1 VLPLLVVS
9 LLAADPR
16 PAASGDARASQR
28 ATDPVLA
35 DGRAEIEAELD
46 ETFASDAAALK
57 LAKELYARSGHIVSA
72 LPQAEDFDGGYR
84 GVIRIVPQL
93 PVGSERR
100 HLEYVAAVLATYDE
114 FFAALEQAAG
124 KAPRYR
130 WRNLR
135 LQFFKSVKRKTPAAF
150 ASNWTVSYNVN
161 GTLNG
166 SEKQVRDLMF
176 HELFHL
182 NDAEHGDW
190 TGRTLAFTHAAI
202 RARCGMKTECL
213 APYAPDPLIVRGGT
227 YYSFMPGNG
236 PEEYGAD
243 LALRYFREQREAL
256 AGRAVKKPFKCGPP
270 ENARGWGALVE
281 EFFAGVDGVPACSGR

>member
-1 VLPLLVVS
+1 MVFVRVERRRHFGCHGRVLTLVLVS
-9 LLAADPR
+9 LVSAADP
-16 PAASGDARASQR
+16 
-28 ATDPVLA
+28 
-35 DGRAEIEAELD
+35 IEAELD
-46 ETFASDAAALK
+46 ERFGSDAVALK
-57 LAKELYARSGHIVSA
+57 LAKELYVRAGHIVSA

-84 GVIRIVPQL
+84 GIIRIVPQL
-93 PVGSERR
+93 PVGAERR
-100 HLEYVAAVLATYDE
+100 HLEYVAATLAYYDE
-114 FFAALEQAAG
+114 FFAALEKAAG

-130 WRNLR
+130 WRGLK
-135 LQFFKSVKRKTPAAF
+135 LQFFKSVKRRTPAAF
-150 ASNWTVSYNVN
+150 ASSWTVSYNVN

-182 NDAEHGDW
+182 NDADHDGW
-190 TGRTLAFTHAAI
+190 TTRTLGFTHEAI
-202 RARCGMKTECL
+202 RVRCGMSTKCL

-256 AGRAVKKPFKCGPP
+256 AGHAVKTPFKCGPP
-270 ENARGWGALVE
+270 ENARVWKALVD
-281 EFFAGVDGVPACSGR
+281 EFFAGVDAVPACPSR